1 MVSDS
6 GSSEPV
12 SESAAANPPSI
23 DPNHTTVPVILF
35 HDRAGSVWIFLILAA
50 TAAGVV
56 AGILEWSG
64 RTKTT
69 PSAIPALVVL
79 LCIGLAL
86 VLLGS
91 AALNALRRRHN
102 RRIDLM
108 MASLT
113 EPEWQASVALSR
125 ALIDANWRAIGS
137 RIMLSERHRNWISLE
152 RIIDAHPFPK
162 PKALVDSRLS
172 QQCREIGWTEELLDP
187 ESLESRIEEDMQAN
201 VTGRTYRK
209 MLIPAL
215 LFSICAGAWQGWAGF
230 LLVLF
235 ITSITYAFMAVW
247 PILRP
252 GVPRLTAA
260 PIAAM
265 GVVMDYRQRRWTSA
279 DSLLLIEPRQQDR
292 QIIASLYGPAGRLI
306 LQFHEISDAGFT
318 ALWRHWIHPKPNYD
332 LLTKFIDPRRSESLR
347 H

>member
-6 GSSEPV
+6 GSSEPA
-12 SESAAANPPSI
+12 SEAAKANPTSI

-50 TAAGVV
+50 IAVGVV

-91 AALNALRRRHN
+91 AALNAMRRRHD
-102 RRIDLM
+102 RRTDRM

-113 EPEWQASVALSR
+113 EPEWEASVALSR

-137 RIMLSERHRNWISLE
+137 RLMLPERHRDWTSLKH
-152 RIIDAHPFPK
+152 IIDAHPFPK

-187 ESLESRIEEDMQAN
+187 ESLDSRIEEDQEAK
-201 VTGRTYRK
+201 VVGRTFRK
-209 MLIPAL
+209 MAVAAL
-215 LFSICAGAWQGWAGF
+215 LLSTCVGVLNGWTSF
-230 LLVLF
+230 FLVLF
-235 ITSITYAFMAVW
+235 IALITYAFMAAW
-247 PILRP
+247 PVLRP
-252 GVPRLTAA
+252 GVPRLKAA

-265 GVVMDYRQRRWTSA
+265 GVVMDHRQRRWTSA
-279 DSLLLIEPRQQDR
+279 DSVLIVEPIEHDR
-292 QIIASLYGPAGRLI
+292 RIIASLYGPAGRLI
-306 LQFHEISDAGFT
+306 LRFHETDDAGFA
-318 ALWRHWIHPKPNYD
+318 ALWRHWIHPKPNFD
-332 LLTKFIDPRRSESLR
+332 LLTQFIDPRRAESQR